1 MAGTIATLL
10 STAKTISKVDADNRA
25 GQRHAYDELIQLQ
38 DAGDPTLASPYVD
51 ASAVSTV
58 GANGG
63 STGNFTI
70 TLTFPAEGVEVTT
83 GNIIYTAAAATVQ
96 TAIDT
101 AMVGA
106 VVNATYVAG
115 DVDAG
120 ACVNMAAATCALT
133 ANGTTVNQA
142 HMVVTTANVDMDV
155 AAPAVTAGTIG
166 TPDRP
171 AEAMFAYYS
180 ILTPATAA
188 LGYGITPAE
197 SDYADGDNPLSLS
210 PGLKAL
216 LVTEMEVSEDATLG
230 QFFRTQIGCVG

>member
-10 STAKTISKVDADNRA
+10 ASAKAISKVDADNR
-25 GQRHAYDELIQLQ
+25 GQQRHAYDELIQLQ
-38 DAGDPTLASPYVD
+38 GVGDPTLASPYVD
-51 ASAVSTV
+51 ASAVATV

-70 TLTFPAEGVEVTT
+70 TLTFPAEGVAVTT
-83 GNIIYTAAAATVQ
+83 ANVVYNADAAAIQ
-96 TAIDT
+96 TLLDT

-106 VVNATYVAG
+106 VVVATYSAG

-120 ACVNMAAATCALT
+120 ACANMSSATCAIT

-142 HMVVTTANVDMDV
+142 HMVVTTANVDLDV
-155 AAPAVTAGTIG
+155 AAPAVTVGTIG

-180 ILTPATAA
+180 CLTPASAP
-188 LGYGITPAE
+188 LGYGITPTAG
-197 SDYADGDNPLSLS
+197 DYVDGDNPLSLS

-216 LVTEMEVSEDATLG
+216 LVSEMEVSENATLG
-230 QFFRTQIGCVG
+230 QWFRTQVGCVG